1 MLSLTARPPEYTV
14 CRASMNVLPP
24 LLTVTVPPAPPLSTS
39 IAPPE
44 STTVAPAAAAVI
56 SRNPCALITLPLA
69 TPPDCTISN
78 APKSLLASRKIA
90 PDVLSETIA
99 VPPDS
104 TLPLAAPPAETYSV
118 PPLNTYCV
126 PFRPITAV
134 SIHDF

>member
-1 MLSLTARPPEYTV
+1 MCWR
-14 CRASMNVLPP
+14 RAG
-24 LLTVTVPPAPPLSTS
+24 
-39 IAPPE
+39 
-44 STTVAPAAAAVI
+44 
-56 SRNPCALITLPLA
+56 RCLITLPLA

-78 APKSLLASRKIA
+78 PPKPLLASRKIA
-90 PDVLSETIA
+90 PDMLPETIA

-118 PPLNTYCV
+118 PPLRTVAALAAPPLNTYCV